1 MKVLAVENN
10 AELLKLLSHLLE
22 KEGFEVATAMSG
34 IEAQEKFAAQKPD
47 IVCLDI
53 LLEDISGLELCRQFR
68 AADADIP
75 IILITSKSRAAD
87 VKDGM
92 AAGASEYIVKPFD
105 LNTITQMMHKVARGR
120 LASANQNE
128 HFDFGDLRVYPARL
142 SGERASGS
150 IDLNFRELAIL
161 RLLHDNRGK
170 EVAAT
175 DIARLCWKAEASPD
189 SKSVEWQMRQIGK
202 KVEQDPASPTLIR
215 AQGAGYIHG

>member
-22 KEGFEVATAMSG
+22 KEGFEVASAMSG
-34 IEAQEKFAAQKPD
+34 AGAREKFAEVKPD

-53 LLEDISGLELCRQFR
+53 LLEDVSGLELCREFR
-68 AADADIP
+68 AADAGMP

-92 AAGASEYIVKPFD
+92 AAGASEYIIKPFD
-105 LNTITQMMHKVARGR
+105 LITITALMHKVARGR
-120 LASANQNE
+120 LQANDQSA

-142 SGERASGS
+142 AAERAGAS
-150 IDLNFRELAIL
+150 IDLNLREMAIL
-161 RLLHDNRGK
+161 RLLHDRRGQ
-170 EVAAT
+170 EVPAS
-175 DIARLCWKAEASPD
+175 DIASLCWKAEATAD
-189 SKSVEWQMRQIGK
+189 AKTVEWQLRQIGK
-202 KVEQDPASPTLIR
+202 KIESDPASPVLIR